1 MRKTFQF
8 TFLSLFWVF
17 ESFLEQERVWGDLGN
32 KRKKSRMESN
42 CDEENKVALNSG
54 RRRASLIYIKK
65 EEMTEIH
72 SLPVHDLWPNESE
85 RTSKR
90 PMTTTTANVGNFHP
104 FFVSPFFDSI
114 YFYLYTVKTDEDCS
128 IVSKMLFILFV
139 LDSSKKEEKSQKF
152 SSSLQ
157 TWECQQIS
165 IDWLWK

>member
-1 MRKTFQF
+1 MTERVRANQQTTDDDDNSKRWKFS
-8 TFLSLFWVF
+8 SLFR
-17 ESFLEQERVWGDLGN
+17 L
-32 KRKKSRMESN
+32 
-42 CDEENKVALNSG
+42 
-54 RRRASLIYIKK
+54 
-65 EEMTEIH
+65 
-72 SLPVHDLWPNESE
+72 
-85 RTSKR
+85 
-90 PMTTTTANVGNFHP
+90 
-104 FFVSPFFDSI
+104 PFFDSI